1 MYWHLY
7 LCSFIL
13 KVSASCRSVSYMS
26 AHLLDKEYFHHVPL
40 KRRKVRECMNALHIS
55 FGVAFLA
62 GLASFLSPCVLPLV
76 PIYLAQLVGQSASQ
90 SIARQQE
97 QPSRLTTFL
106 HSLMFVLGFTLAF
119 VALGAT
125 ATTFGSFLLAYQV
138 LLRQLGG
145 VLLILFGLH
154 FAGILKWSI
163 FYWQKRFEFRPKRPS
178 YLASL
183 VIGMIFALGWT
194 PCVGFILGSILGM
207 AANAATLQ
215 EGISYL
221 LFYSLGLGLPFL
233 LIGVGLDQLW
243 RVLKWLKPHVGK
255 IEMATGLVM
264 IATGVIIF
272 LNLLPSFTHY
282 FNLGQGSI

>member
-1 MYWHLY
+1 M
-7 LCSFIL
+7 
-13 KVSASCRSVSYMS
+13 
-26 AHLLDKEYFHHVPL
+26 D
-40 KRRKVRECMNALHIS
+40 ALHIN

-62 GLASFLSPCVLPLV
+62 GVVSFLSPCVLPLV

-90 SIARQQE
+90 SIVGQQE

-106 HSLMFVLGFTLAF
+106 HALMFVLGFTLAF

-145 VLLILFGLH
+145 VLLVLFGLH
-154 FAGILKWSI
+154 LTGILEWSI

-183 VIGMIFALGWT
+183 VIGMIIAFGWT

-207 AANAATLQ
+207 AANAATVQ
-215 EGISYL
+215 EGVSYL

-233 LIGVGLDQLW
+233 LIGLGVDQLW
-243 RVLKWLKPHVGK
+243 NVLKWLKPHVGK
-255 IEMATGLVM
+255 IELATGLVM